1 MSQIAKSVVDSYKVF
16 IKFQRAMSDNT
27 VEAYMRDLR
36 TVEKY
41 FNSNGIEYKYATL
54 DNLQNFIADLD
65 DIGICPRS
73 RARIIS
79 SIKSFYKFCVSEKII
94 NIDPTQL
101 LKQPKLPSYLPD
113 VLSVEEIERIISAI
127 DLSETDKYTKL
138 NIGHRNLAIVE
149 MLYGSGI
156 RVSEL
161 VNIKISNINFEENF
175 MKIVGKGKKER
186 LVPIS
191 ESAIRALNH
200 WLTARNVLRI
210 KPKQED
216 FLFLNRRGSHM
227 TREMVFVIIKQ
238 LTEKAG
244 IEKRVSPHTFRHSF
258 ATHLLEHGA
267 NLRAIQQLLGH
278 SSITTTEIYTHTS
291 INYLRDEIMAF
302 HPRNRDH

>member
-200 WLTARNVLRI
+200 WLTARNVLQI

>member
-200 WLTARNVLRI
+200 WLTARNVLQI

-278 SSITTTEIYTHTS
+278 SSITTTEIYTHMS